1 MSEAW
6 LFSYGTLRLR
16 AVQLATFGRT
26 LAGEADRLD
35 GYRLDTIVITEPG
48 VVTLSGT
55 ETHLIAR
62 LSAGAAID
70 GTVLAVAA
78 AEVAAADD
86 YETADYVR
94 VSLALASGRQA
105 FVYVATDAATGRANV
120 DAAGGAAD
128 TSASALMVGF
138 EERRWRRR

>member
-1 MSEAW
+1 MQIN
-6 LFSYGTLRLR
+6 R
-16 AVQLATFGRT
+16 ATS
-26 LAGEADRLD
+26 
-35 GYRLDTIVITEPG
+35 EPG

-55 ETHLIAR
+55 ETHVIAR
-62 LSAGAAID
+62 PSVDAGAPID

-105 FVYVATDAATGRANV
+105 FVYVATDAATG
-120 DAAGGAAD
+120 
-128 TSASALMVGF
+128 
-138 EERRWRRR
+138 

>member
-55 ETHLIAR
+55 ETHLIAG

-70 GTVLAVAA
+70 GTVLAVTA
-78 AEVAAADD
+78 AELAAADD

-105 FVYVATDAATGRANV
+105 FVYVATDAATG
-120 DAAGGAAD
+120 
-128 TSASALMVGF
+128 
-138 EERRWRRR
+138 